1 MALSQTKRGAEK
13 CKSHLGFTLTELITT
28 VTLAGTI
35 AAVGTPIYINQNKAS
50 CQRSAEAQLSLIMS
64 QAQAFNDEY
73 GALPQGWNDLDKI
86 SSLMTNSGAAK
97 GESFSKISLPSCNY
111 TFSGTKKESSIDFL
125 AAPPTS
131 KSSQPDSDTAQETED
146 NKSGYDVIGCI
157 NVLTGASQ
165 IRRGDGSESAQKFEL
180 LCEQT

>member
-1 MALSQTKRGAEK
+1 MALSQTYRGAK
-13 CKSHLGFTLTELITT
+13 TCKSYLGFTLTELITT
-28 VTLAGTI
+28 VALAGTI
-35 AAVGTPIYINQNKAS
+35 TAVATPIYINQNKAS

-73 GALPQGWNDLDKI
+73 GALPEGWNDLDKI

-111 TFSGTKKESSIDFL
+111 TFSGIKKESSIDFL
-125 AAPPTS
+125 AVPPTS
-131 KSSQPDSDTAQETED
+131 KSSQPDSDTSEDAGD
-146 NKSGYDVIGCI
+146 NKSGYDVTGCI

-180 LCEQT
+180 MCDRA